1 MNLLSLERAPFS
13 QKLKRVVGKLYLKEF
28 LIKESYFGKTKYDL
42 FDGKFDCKV
51 DFKYLIGKYKN
62 NFKSLNS
69 AGNCKSKNIKLRG
82 INLEEIAKSVDSI
95 EDFSTLIKT
104 INPKKWTGISTLN
117 KIDINFKTKNG
128 VISFQNTSANHRN
141 LDLEVSG
148 DYQVLDD
155 KINFRNKAYFKT
167 KKFEKLP
174 PLDILI
180 KGSTKDYDI
189 NYDYQNLKQKLFN
202 EGVKKI
208 LNEKKSITINPD
220 EIKKLFDQKKID
232 PNKIIDLFVN

>member
-1 MNLLSLERAPFS
+1 M
-13 QKLKRVVGKLYLKEF
+13 
-28 LIKESYFGKTKYDL
+28 
-42 FDGKFDCKV
+42 
-51 DFKYLIGKYKN
+51 
-62 NFKSLNS
+62 
-69 AGNCKSKNIKLRG
+69 
-82 INLEEIAKSVDSI
+82 EEIAKSVDSI
-95 EDFSTLIKT
+95 GDFSTLIKT
-104 INPKKWTGISTLN
+104 INPKKWTGVSTLN
-117 KIDINFKTKNG
+117 KIDINFQTKNG
-128 VISFQNTSANHRN
+128 VVSFKNTSASHSN

-148 DYQVLDD
+148 NYWLLDD

-167 KKFEKLP
+167 KKFKKLP
-174 PLDILI
+174 PLGILI

-208 LNEKKSITINPD
+208 LNEKKSITINPE